1 MNIKERIRL
10 IIDHICNADIGEY
23 EILASLRAILRDL
36 DAEPPKP
43 TGEQLKAIGK
53 VLDGDAPRECK
64 VDDVIFVSDVLGQA
78 WSIKLTKRPN
88 NLMIGKLRWHLKD
101 APAPKAKEPMTFIE
115 TWKCDFCKPGC
126 ELRVERT
133 EVGLSPIKCPLHF
146 AGVKPI
152 WTIKHPV
159 AGSPA
164 QPAQMICNHDNYEYD
179 NGICDDCCGFSNWMA
194 KQPEPVKRTNC
205 LDCRFDDE
213 DGGQNYECK
222 DCRNYNNYT
231 PKEPEPAAPNWEQKF
246 WDLDRAWSKRYAE
259 DIKFK
264 EPKAEPSSV
273 CESRTDAGLVKYP
286 IKIWEKWWW
295 VVIAEDNEITLST
308 AIDRTDF
315 DHIELKSG
323 ATITTLSA
331 FAENDPPKKCW
342 FRETK

>member
-1 MNIKERIRL
+1 MNINEVKVPLKTAINLLEQWGNDERAMEL
-10 IIDHICNADIGEY
+10 LH
-23 EILASLRAILRDL
+23 AILRDL

-231 PKEPEPAAPNWEQKF
+231 PKEPEPVVKENFTAVEPVKRTCRNCGMPANDCGRDWLSRKASKSVPIWCKNWTPKEPEPAAPGVN
-246 WDLDRAWSKRYAE
+246 Y
-259 DIKFK
+259 
-264 EPKAEPSSV
+264 
-273 CESRTDAGLVKYP
+273 T
-286 IKIWEKWWW
+286 
-295 VVIAEDNEITLST
+295 
-308 AIDRTDF
+308 
-315 DHIELKSG
+315 
-323 ATITTLSA
+323 
-331 FAENDPPKKCW
+331 
-342 FRETK
+342 